1 MHPKVK
7 RLTVICAGELDRL
20 DADWAIGGAV
30 AMAAHGFERA
40 TMDIDL
46 FIGDDVR
53 EEFLARLEQRGL
65 DAEPLFEPSHY
76 SLVPDRAVEDV
87 RVDLLFPASAP
98 ETLAIMAARRENVA
112 GKELPVWPLEH
123 IAAAKFMT
131 DPHIDPVRA
140 RKDAADLEELRVRGM
155 LDVARIERVLD
166 DCRDAAARERLFDL
180 VGRHR
185 RRR

>member
-20 DADWAIGGAV
+20 DADCAFAV
-30 AMAAHGFERA
+30 PLRWLCTDLSGPPW
-40 TMDIDL
+40 TSVSL

-65 DAEPLFEPSHY
+65 EAEPVFEPSHY

-98 ETLAIMAARRENVA
+98 ETLAI
-112 GKELPVWPLEH
+112 WPQGE
-123 IAAAKFMT
+123 KT
-131 DPHIDPVRA
+131 
-140 RKDAADLEELRVRGM
+140 
-155 LDVARIERVLD
+155 
-166 DCRDAAARERLFDL
+166 
-180 VGRHR
+180 
-185 RRR
+185 